1 MSGLPYLR
9 KLSLDYFK
17 ISVIL
22 SIRKHKSKVL
32 ETQYKNFFIPGFL
45 CRERQPAAGFRL
57 AGGEPAFVKIH
68 LDSTEQRRAR
78 METAP
83 TDDRARG
90 IYICASCNVEM
101 WILQSTPIV
110 HKRSP
115 RVQGRPPSLSTAL
128 SSRSSQ
134 EVKSDLV
141 VSLMF
146 GVTDVPPSTSIA
158 SSARL

>member
-1 MSGLPYLR
+1 MRYTLGFVASFDALAERGSPPPVSAWQEGSLPLLKYISTPPNSGVPAWKQPR
-9 KLSLDYFK
+9 PTT
-17 ISVIL
+17 
-22 SIRKHKSKVL
+22 
-32 ETQYKNFFIPGFL
+32 E
-45 CRERQPAAGFRL
+45 RERG
-57 AGGEPAFVKIH
+57 
-68 LDSTEQRRAR
+68 
-78 METAP
+78 
-83 TDDRARG
+83 G

-110 HKRSP
+110 HKHCP
-115 RVQGRPPSLSTAL
+115 RVQGRPPSLSPAL
-128 SSRSSQ
+128 SLRSSQ

>member
-1 MSGLPYLR
+1 MAQQVYYPENLSALIESKSPVCVIRLASWLR
-9 KLSLDYFK
+9 G
-17 ISVIL
+17 
-22 SIRKHKSKVL
+22 
-32 ETQYKNFFIPGFL
+32 FFRRAG
-45 CRERQPAAGFRL
+45 RERQPAAGFRL

-83 TDDRARG
+83 TDDTARG
-90 IYICASCNVEM
+90 DLHICNVLSYVVV

-115 RVQGRPPSLSTAL
+115 RVQGRPPSLSPAL
-128 SSRSSQ
+128 SLRSSQ